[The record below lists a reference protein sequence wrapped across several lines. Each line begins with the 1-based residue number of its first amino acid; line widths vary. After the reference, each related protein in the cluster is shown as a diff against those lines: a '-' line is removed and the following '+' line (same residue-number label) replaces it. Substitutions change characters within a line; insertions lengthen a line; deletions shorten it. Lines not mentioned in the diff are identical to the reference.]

1 MKLSKPY
8 ILLVCTWLLFLGLII
23 YLRFIKGLEPP
34 TALLILLAIVALI
47 PLAERLKI
55 GDWFDFTRKVEGLG
69 KEVSSTKKELREIRN
84 MLTVNIRGQQQFNIS
99 LQNEEAARAF
109 AESMSLTTEAQY
121 PPSSTRED
129 EDAFFSKKMSPIDR
143 QRFSFT
149 KVADRAIASAGPI
162 LEILYSARLL
172 KQQKDVSPRKK
183 QFLGKDL
190 LSIIEELQTDWS
202 DTIDVGKDNAPKYLE
217 SIKTLIKVRHD
228 VAETTIDPPSVEEG
242 RRLLR
247 DAGYAIGYFSGMI
260 SAGFSAFL
268 IVFWPNRPNIA
279 P

>member
-1 MKLSKPY
+1 MKLPKPY

-34 TALLILLAIVALI
+34 TALLILLVIVALI

-69 KEVSSTKKELREIRN
+69 KEVSSTKKELSEIRN

-99 LQNEEAARAF
+99 LQNEETARAF
-109 AESMSLTTEAQY
+109 AESMSLKSEAQY
-121 PPSSTRED
+121 PPSTTQED
-129 EDAFFSKKMSPIDR
+129 EDAFFSEKTSPADK
-143 QRFSFT
+143 QRFFFI
-149 KVADRAIASAGPI
+149 KVADEAIASAKPI
-162 LEILYSARLL
+162 LDVLYDARLT

-202 DTIDVGKDNAPKYLE
+202 DTFDVGKDKAPKYLE
-217 SIKTLIKVRHD
+217 SIRTLIKVRHD

-247 DAGYAIGYFSGMI
+247 DASYAIGYFSGMI
-260 SAGFSAFL
+260 SAGFSTFL
-268 IVFWPNRPNIA
+268 IMFWPKRPNIA

>member
-1 MKLSKPY
+1 
-8 ILLVCTWLLFLGLII
+8 
-23 YLRFIKGLEPP
+23 
-34 TALLILLAIVALI
+34 
-47 PLAERLKI
+47 
-55 GDWFDFTRKVEGLG
+55 
-69 KEVSSTKKELREIRN
+69 

-121 PPSSTRED
+121 PPSSTQED
-129 EDAFFSKKMSPIDR
+129 EDAFFSKKMGPIDR
-143 QRFSFT
+143 QRFFFI
-149 KVADRAIASAGPI
+149 KVADEAIASAKPI
-162 LEILYSARLL
+162 LDVLYDARLP

-202 DTIDVGKDNAPKYLE
+202 DTIDVGKANAPKYLE

-228 VAETTIDPPSVEEG
+228 VAEATIDPPSVEEG
-242 RRLLR
+242 KRLLR

-268 IVFWPNRPNIA
+268 MVFWPNRPNMA